1 MIFGQDDSSSSSDEE
16 NGDENLFGQKG
27 GIGGEMI
34 MMPTS
39 KFIFYILILLF
50 L

>member
-1 MIFGQDDSSSSSDEE
+1 MIFGQDDSSSSSEEE

-27 GIGGEMI
+27 GVGGEMI
-34 MMPTS
+34 MMPQG
-39 KFIFYILILLF
+39 KFIFYILIHIF